1 MKLFMPDQISLLI
14 VQCVMPAQWLQQVVQ
29 AGTGTSPLV
38 ETNSAALCCYSAQP
52 LLMLVFAYIFGI
64 CI

>member
-38 ETNSAALCCYSAQP
+38 ETNSAALCATQP
-52 LLMLVFAYIFGI
+52 PSQLSRLQSNQTT
-64 CI
+64 

>member
-38 ETNSAALCCYSAQP
+38 ETNSAALCAT
-52 LLMLVFAYIFGI
+52 LLSH
-64 CI
+64 CSC